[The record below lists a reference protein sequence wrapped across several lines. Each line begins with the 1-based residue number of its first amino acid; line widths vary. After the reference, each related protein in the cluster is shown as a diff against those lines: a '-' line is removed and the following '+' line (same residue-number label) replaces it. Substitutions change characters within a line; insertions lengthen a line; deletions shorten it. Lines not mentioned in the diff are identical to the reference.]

1 MTTTQQLAAQ
11 QSYSQFG
18 TLQDTLEYQ
27 EMIRLWELEEEAA
40 EATERAFWDNH
51 NASDHERAEAAYDAQ
66 YGDGP
71 EPDYY
76 KMDDEQ
82 LAAYAL
88 AHPPV
93 HTCYQKPE
101 EWDELPF

>member
-1 MTTTQQLAAQ
+1 MTTVEQLAAQ
-11 QSYSQFG
+11 QSYSNQG
-18 TLQDTLEYQ
+18 TYADEVEYWKMCA
-27 EMIRLWELEEEAA
+27 EELEQQERA
-40 EATERAFWDNH
+40 ERAFWDNF